1 MDHSTHA
8 RVDQPLTPLET
19 RLAALRG
26 GAAARNMDA
35 RALAALA
42 ANPGCDRRAV
52 LDAAGVD
59 KAALATR
66 LGSPATFGQSP
77 FAITRGL
84 VFERRLRAERCAE
97 LVALLRTELLPEA
110 TAQSPVEVPDLLP
123 SEGPAV
129 RAARTR
135 VALAEATA
143 NAAAGR
149 AWTLLD
155 RPLLRLD
162 VAGSTVSLEPD
173 AIVIG
178 PDGRWTVVEIKSF
191 PILDGSADPT
201 KVGAAARQAA
211 VYVLALRTTAAAL
224 DAAAAT
230 AQIGPGLVHPRPGT
244 GPAARPHPSGA
255 SADVPGADVPRAA
268 AHAAADAVGSGLS
281 PADATTP
288 AAPRL
293 PTAVGLPS
301 AATSASAATPGA
313 GAVAA
318 GGTASGGP
326 EAALPAG
333 AAAHASP
340 YAEPVG
346 LAAAVRTTGLLV
358 CPRDFSN
365 VAVAAPLDLR
375 KQLAVTRRQLARMTR
390 IETLLAALPET
401 VRLDEAPEAVDT
413 LAHAYAPE
421 CLAAC
426 ELAFHCRTQARAAGA
441 VEVLGRGVRGELGS
455 LTTVEAALEATAGD
469 GALARAARLREEAL
483 AR

>member
-1 MDHSTHA
+1 MNHSTHP
-8 RVDQPLTPLET
+8 RVDQPLTPLEA

-26 GAAARNMDA
+26 DAAARSMDA

-59 KAALATR
+59 KASLAAR
-66 LGSPATFGQSP
+66 LGSPAAFGQSP

-84 VFERRLRAERCAE
+84 VFERRLRADRCAE
-97 LVALLRTELLPEA
+97 LVALLRSELLPEA
-110 TAQSPVEVPDLLP
+110 SAQTPVEVPDLLP

-135 VALAEATA
+135 VALSEA
-143 NAAAGR
+143 AAAASAGR

-162 VAGSTVSLEPD
+162 VAGSSVSLEPD
-173 AIVIG
+173 AIVVG

-211 VYVLALRTTAAAL
+211 VYVLALRATASAL
-224 DAAAAT
+224 DAAA
-230 AQIGPGLVHPRPGT
+230 
-244 GPAARPHPSGA
+244 
-255 SADVPGADVPRAA
+255 
-268 AHAAADAVGSGLS
+268 
-281 PADATTP
+281 
-288 AAPRL
+288 
-293 PTAVGLPS
+293 PS
-301 AATSASAATPGA
+301 A
-313 GAVAA
+313 VR
-318 GGTASGGP
+318 
-326 EAALPAG
+326 PAG
-333 AAAHASP
+333 ASGAGKPGSP
-340 YAEPVG
+340 YVEPEG
-346 LAAAVRTTGLLV
+346 LAGAVRTTGLLV

-375 KQLAVTRRQLARMTR
+375 KQLAVTRRQLVRMTR

-401 VRLDEAPEAVDT
+401 ARLDEAPEAVDA
-413 LAHAYAPE
+413 LAHAYTPD

-426 ELAFHCRTQARAAGA
+426 ELSFHCRTQARAAGA
-441 VEVLGRGVRGELGS
+441 VETLGRGVRGELGS
-455 LTTVEAALEATAGD
+455 LTTVEAALAATGE
-469 GALARAARLREEAL
+469 GEALARAARLREEAL

>member
-1 MDHSTHA
+1 
-8 RVDQPLTPLET
+8 
-19 RLAALRG
+19 
-26 GAAARNMDA
+26 MDA

-66 LGSPATFGQSP
+66 LGSPAAFGQSP

-97 LVALLRTELLPEA
+97 LVTLLRAELLPESA
-110 TAQSPVEVPDLLP
+110 AQAPVEVPDLLP

-135 VALAEATA
+135 VALAEAAA
-143 NAAAGR
+143 NAEAGP

-173 AIVIG
+173 AIAIG

-211 VYVLALRTTAAAL
+211 VYVLALRATAAAI
-224 DAAAAT
+224 DASSE
-230 AQIGPGLVHPRPGT
+230 PNGLEPEGD
-244 GPAARPHPSGA
+244 A
-255 SADVPGADVPRAA
+255 SR
-268 AHAAADAVGSGLS
+268 HSAADAPGPGTCAQPATPSGSAAEAASASSGTADTAGRES
-281 PADATTP
+281 ADHESAGPRPADHH
-288 AAPRL
+288 
-293 PTAVGLPS
+293 PTGLP
-301 AATSASAATPGA
+301 
-313 GAVAA
+313 
-318 GGTASGGP
+318 
-326 EAALPAG
+326 L
-333 AAAHASP
+333 SP
-340 YAEPVG
+340 YAEPHG

-390 IETLLAALPET
+390 IETLLAALPDT
-401 VRLDEAPEAVDT
+401 VRLDDAPQSVDS
-413 LAHAYAPE
+413 LAHAYTPD

-426 ELAFHCRTQARAAGA
+426 ELAFHCRAQARTTGA

-455 LTTVEAALEATAGD
+455 LTTVEAALAATADG
-469 GALARAARLREEAL
+469 GALARAARLRQEAL
-483 AR
+483 SR

>member
-1 MDHSTHA
+1 MSVAGATLAGTMNHSTQP
-8 RVDQPLTPLET
+8 RVDQPLTPLEA

-26 GAAARNMDA
+26 GAAARSLDA

-97 LVALLRTELLPEA
+97 LVTLLRAELLPEA
-110 TAQSPVEVPDLLP
+110 SAQWPVEVPDLLP

-135 VALAEATA
+135 VALAEAAA
-143 NAAAGR
+143 NAAASR
-149 AWTLLD
+149 CWTLLD
-155 RPLLRLD
+155 RPLLRLG

-173 AIVIG
+173 AIVVG

-191 PILDGSADPT
+191 PILDGGADPT

-211 VYVLALRTTAAAL
+211 VYVLALRATAAAL
-224 DAAAAT
+224 DAT
-230 AQIGPGLVHPRPGT
+230 TRNDSGLT
-244 GPAARPHPSGA
+244 GPAAGA
-255 SADVPGADVPRAA
+255 IPTARSSAPATD
-268 AHAAADAVGSGLS
+268 
-281 PADATTP
+281 ADAT
-288 AAPRL
+288 A
-293 PTAVGLPS
+293 TATD
-301 AATSASAATPGA
+301 ATDDGASTIASAG
-313 GAVAA
+313 
-318 GGTASGGP
+318 
-326 EAALPAG
+326 
-333 AAAHASP
+333 SP
-340 YAEPVG
+340 YAEPEG

-390 IETLLAALPET
+390 IETLLAVLPEA

-413 LAHAYAPE
+413 LTHAYSPE

-441 VEVLGRGVRGELGS
+441 VEVLGRGVRGELGN
-455 LTTVEAALEATAGD
+455 LTTVEAALAATADG

>member
-1 MDHSTHA
+1 MSVAGATLAGTMNHSTHP
-8 RVDQPLTPLET
+8 RVDQPLTPLEA

-26 GAAARNMDA
+26 SAAARSLDA

-66 LGSPATFGQSP
+66 LGSPSTFGQSP

-97 LVALLRTELLPEA
+97 LVTLLRAELLPEA
-110 TAQSPVEVPDLLP
+110 SAQSPAEVPDLLP

-135 VALAEATA
+135 VALAEAAA

-149 AWTLLD
+149 CWTLLD
-155 RPLLRLD
+155 RPLLRLE

-173 AIVIG
+173 AIVVG

-191 PILDGSADPT
+191 PILDGGADPT

-211 VYVLALRTTAAAL
+211 VYVLALRATAAAL
-224 DAAAAT
+224 DPT
-230 AQIGPGLVHPRPGT
+230 VTPDGSGLI
-244 GPAARPHPSGA
+244 GPAAGTIPTARP
-255 SADVPGADVPRAA
+255 SAP
-268 AHAAADAVGSGLS
+268 AADGE
-281 PADATTP
+281 ADAEPNAAEPNAVAP
-288 AAPRL
+288 AAP
-293 PTAVGLPS
+293 S
-301 AATSASAATPGA
+301 AAIGA
-313 GAVAA
+313 GAPDDAD
-318 GGTASGGP
+318 ASP
-326 EAALPAG
+326 AVPNTSPAMAG
-333 AAAHASP
+333 AAAPGGHPAPDPGASTLASGGSP
-340 YAEPVG
+340 YAEPEG

-365 VAVAAPLDLR
+365 VAIAAPLDLR

-390 IETLLAALPET
+390 IETLLAVLPEAA
-401 VRLDEAPEAVDT
+401 RLDEAPEAVDT
-413 LAHAYAPE
+413 LAHAYSPE

-441 VEVLGRGVRGELGS
+441 VEVLGRGARGELGN
-455 LTTVEAALEATAGD
+455 LKTVEAALAATADG

>member
-1 MDHSTHA
+1 M
-8 RVDQPLTPLET
+8 
-19 RLAALRG
+19 AALRG

-97 LVALLRTELLPEA
+97 LVALLRAELLPEA
-110 TAQSPVEVPDLLP
+110 SAQSPVEVPDLLP

-129 RAARTR
+129 RATRTR

-143 NAAAGR
+143 DAAAGR

-173 AIVIG
+173 AIVVG

-211 VYVLALRTTAAAL
+211 VYVLALRATAAAL
-224 DAAAAT
+224 DATGATAAA
-230 AQIGPGLVHPRPGT
+230 AAENGPGLVHPRSST
-244 GPAARPHPSGA
+244 GPAARPHASGA
-255 SADVPGADVPRAA
+255 GADIPGADVPRTAGSGLVPTNA
-268 AHAAADAVGSGLS
+268 TAHAAAHVL
-281 PADATTP
+281 
-288 AAPRL
+288 AA
-293 PTAVGLPS
+293 GLPS
-301 AATSASAATPGA
+301 AATPGA
-313 GAVAA
+313 DGAAA
-318 GGTASGGP
+318 RGTASGRGP
-326 EAALPAG
+326 ETAVPAG
-333 AAAHASP
+333 AAAPASP

-401 VRLDEAPEAVDT
+401 VRLDEAPEAVDR
-413 LAHAYAPE
+413 LAHTYAPE

-455 LTTVEAALEATAGD
+455 LTTVDAALAATAGD